1 MSNDE
6 ESVRTIN
13 VDQERQDD
21 DHGRGRDGGCGRIH
35 GHREHEKVHSSP
47 IEPMIGH
54 HGCLIQK
61 RKAASCG
68 TH

>member
-6 ESVRTIN
+6 ESVPTVN

-21 DHGRGRDGGCGRIH
+21 DHGRGRDRRHGR
-35 GHREHEKVHSSP
+35 REHEKVHSSP
-47 IEPMIGH
+47 IEPMVGH
-54 HGCLIQK
+54 HGHPIRK
-61 RKAASCG
+61 RKAPSCG